1 MSFLSVDFES
11 RSTVDLRKTGVY
23 PYAEHPTTD
32 LWCMAYSLGD
42 GPVELWVPGDPVPGA
57 VTYALEK
64 GMDFR
69 AWNANFERVMW
80 RQILTPV
87 YGFPPVPLETWV
99 DTAAEAA
106 AMALPRGLDKAAQ
119 VLQVP
124 HRKDERGHRLMLQM
138 AKPRLGRKGKNDPL
152 RWWDQPDK
160 LERLYEYCRQDVRTE
175 RAIAAVLRPL
185 SDRER
190 EVYLLDQRAND
201 RGVLIDVDLV
211 RALQALAAEATA
223 RANVRLQE
231 ITNGEVAAVTNVQN
245 IRGWLERNGLPL
257 DDLTKRTISETLQ
270 LDLPEYIR
278 EVLQIRA
285 ETGKTSVKKLLAMLA
300 NACRDGRARGQLLYH
315 GAGTGRWSGKGIQPQ
330 NFPRPTIPDVED
342 LIPEVLVGNYEGLAA
357 RYHILEIVTSL
368 LRSCFIAGPGRRF
381 LCADFSAIEGHV
393 TAWLASQPGGMLSY
407 EEMAYEIFHGRELDG
422 QCLSLREAV
431 EAIKVTPNERTVG
444 KVAVL
449 GCGFG
454 MGPGKYQD
462 TVEEWT
468 GLEISDALAEKVVS
482 KYREQN
488 SHIVRLWRELQ
499 AAAIKAVRN
508 PGTVVRAGRNGC
520 IRYSVR
526 GQFLWC
532 TLPSGRP
539 LAYAMPRIVDRMAP
553 WGVMQPAVEV
563 RTVDSVTKK
572 WVRREL
578 YGGLQ
583 TENVVQ
589 AIARD
594 LMVASTQRVQAA
606 GYDMILT
613 VHDEVLCEALN
624 DNGSLEEFNALMS
637 ERPEWCRSIPL
648 QVEGW
653 EGPRYRK

>member
-1 MSFLSVDFES
+1 
-11 RSTVDLRKTGVY
+11 
-23 PYAEHPTTD
+23 
-32 LWCMAYSLGD
+32 MAYALGD
-42 GPVELWVPGDPVPGA
+42 GPVGLWVPGDPVPDE
-57 VTYALEK
+57 VTYALSE

-119 VLQVP
+119 VLQVS
-124 HRKDERGHRLMLQM
+124 HQKDQRGHRLMLQM
-138 AKPRLGRKGKNDPL
+138 AKPRKKGPPPA
-152 RWWDQPDK
+152 WWDLPEK
-160 LERLYEYCRQDVRTE
+160 MESLYRYCKQDVRTE

-185 SDRER
+185 SDAER
-190 EVYLLDQRAND
+190 EVYLLDQQAND
-201 RGVLIDVDLV
+201 RGVLIDLDLV
-211 RALQALAAEATA
+211 RGLSKLADEATA
-223 RANVRLQE
+223 RADVRLQE
-231 ITNGEVAAVTNVQN
+231 ITDGEVEAVTNVQN
-245 IRGWLERNGLPL
+245 IRGWLDRNGVPL
-257 DDLTKRTISETLQ
+257 DDLTKRTVSETLQ
-270 LDLPEYIR
+270 LDLPEAAR
-278 EVLQIRA
+278 EVLEIRA
-285 ETGKTSVKKLLAMLA
+285 ETGKTSVKKLQAMLA

-330 NFPRPTIPDVED
+330 NFPRPTIPDVES
-342 LIPEVLVGNYEGLAA
+342 LIPDVLEGNYDGLAE
-357 RYHILEIVTSL
+357 RYPIMEVVTSL
-368 LRSCFIAGPGRRF
+368 LRSCFRAAPGRRF

-393 TAWLASQPGGMLSY
+393 TAWLADQPGGMLSY

-431 EAIKVTPNERTVG
+431 EAVKVTPNERMVG

-454 MGPGKYQD
+454 MGPDKYQD
-462 TVEEWT
+462 TVKAWT
-468 GLEISDALAEKVVS
+468 GLEISDTLAERVVA

-488 SHIVRLWRELQ
+488 NDIVRLWKELQ
-499 AAAIKAVRN
+499 SAAIEAVRH
-508 PGTVVRAGRNGC
+508 PGTIVRAGRNGS

-532 TLPSGRP
+532 ALPSGRP
-539 LAYAMPRIVDRMAP
+539 LAYAMPTLVDRMTP
-553 WGVMQPAVEV
+553 WGTMQKVVEI
-563 RTVDSVTKK
+563 RTVDSMTKK
-572 WVRREL
+572 WVRRQL

-594 LMVASTQRVQAA
+594 LMVASTQRVQDA
-606 GYDMILT
+606 GYDMVLT

-624 DNGSLEEFNALMS
+624 DNGSLDEFNALMS
-637 ERPEWCRSIPL
+637 ERPMWGSQIPL
-648 QVEGW
+648 KVEGW
-653 EGPRYRK
+653 EGMRYRK